1 MNGWNPMMRIHRG
14 YVYTAVIKNEVI
26 DGQESSRIIVQQ
38 EVLGQESEETVV
50 VYEEALW
57 EEEVVPSAQ

>member
-1 MNGWNPMMRIHRG
+1 MMRIHRG
-14 YVYTAVIKNEVI
+14 YVYTAVI

-38 EVLGQESEETVV
+38 EVLGQESEEMVV

>member
-14 YVYTAVIKNEVI
+14 YVYTAVI

-38 EVLGQESEETVV
+38 EVLGQESEEMVV